1 MGLWDEVSKA
11 LTPHANSL
19 NETLHLQGALLHTR
33 LGAIEQHLSDLAR
46 PDVGDLWADLGSNK
60 ALEALTPV
68 EIGVVQMNE
77 ILAVQSIAATGAATV
92 KRVNVRANRRLR
104 ASLPISETAPGLTT
118 PGGDLVFLPGEIIT
132 VEGEGAGQV
141 EITVTCIRR
150 GLPVRPAPAN
160 TGVSGEF
167 LAPSNTHDLARD
179 LIASRT
185 GQYVEIPGEV
195 IDTGGN
201 PPVTKTLPESDPS
214 DIS

>member
-1 MGLWDEVSKA
+1 MGIWDEISKA
-11 LTPHANSL
+11 VEPHSARL
-19 NETLHLQGALLHTR
+19 NDTLHLQGALLHTR

-46 PDVGDLWADLGSNK
+46 PDVGDLWADLGVNK
-60 ALEALTPV
+60 AVLAGTPV

-77 ILAVQSIAATGAATV
+77 ILAVQAIAVTGNATV
-92 KRVNVRANRRLR
+92 KRVNVRANSRLR
-104 ASLPISETAPGLTT
+104 ASVPVSETAPGFLS

-132 VEGEGAGQV
+132 IEGEGAGQL
-141 EITVTCIRR
+141 EATVTCIRR

-179 LIASRT
+179 LILSRT
-185 GQYVEIPGEV
+185 GQYSEIAGEV
-195 IDTGGN
+195 LDTGGN
-201 PPVTKTLPESDPS
+201 PPITRTLPEHSPS